1 MELRHLRYFCAV
13 ADSGS
18 FSEASRVL
26 HVSQSTISEQIASI
40 EAEIGGS
47 LLDRRTRR
55 TRLTPQGMIFLAE
68 ARKTLIAAS
77 RAVDITQRSLQGK
90 VGTLSIGFFLWGAGG
105 FFSRIIREYRR
116 LHPDVRVSLFEM
128 DTPAQMEALQA
139 GKIDVG
145 FTRPL
150 QPPFDRTLHSEMLYM
165 DPIVAVLPRDHL
177 LTRRTLSVKQLASER
192 FVLCERRVTPALFD
206 NILGLC
212 TSAGFSPEVINT
224 SATWAGVLTLVESG
238 EGISLVPAGVRHLRT
253 RGVVFCALRPET
265 VRVGLFVTWN
275 PENTSVVQH
284 DFLELVRANR
294 SRIQRSGGN

>member
-18 FSEASRVL
+18 FSEASRSL
-26 HVSQSTISEQIASI
+26 HVSQSTISEQIAGI
-40 EAEIGGS
+40 ESEIGGA
-47 LLDRRTRR
+47 LLDRSSRK
-55 TRLTPQGMIFLAE
+55 TRLTPQGLIFLAE
-68 ARKTLIAAS
+68 ARKTLIAAD

-105 FFSRIIREYRR
+105 FFPRIIREYRK
-116 LHPDVRVSLFEM
+116 LYPEVRVSLYEM
-128 DTPAQMEALQA
+128 DTPAQMEALEA

-150 QPPFDRTLHSEMLYM
+150 QPPFDRTLESEMLYM
-165 DPIVAVLPRDHL
+165 DPIVAVLPRDHH
-177 LTRRTLSVKQLASER
+177 LTKRTLSVKQLAAER

-212 TSAGFSPEVINT
+212 TNAGFSPEIVNT

-238 EGISLVPAGVRHLRT
+238 EGVSLVPAGVRHLRT
-253 RGVVFCALRPET
+253 RGVVFRALKPKT
-265 VRVGLFVTWN
+265 VQIGLSMAWN
-275 PENTSVVQH
+275 PRFEGVIQQG
-284 DFLELVRANR
+284 FLKLVRANKE
-294 SRIQRSGGN
+294 RIQTSGGN